1 MKTISLKELCDEI
14 NINFIEIA
22 TDRRELKDNEYYAL
36 VVVEDDYKIAH
47 KSPYVRG
54 IEPYI
59 HKFIVGIEK
68 CSGICNWYI
77 SKDFSKRKNISR
89 GVTIIVEVNDTS
101 NFLIL

>member
-1 MKTISLKELCDEI
+1 MKTITLKQLCNEI

-22 TDRRELKDNEYYAL
+22 NDKRELKNNEYYAL
-36 VVVEDDYKIAH
+36 VVVEVDYNKAQ

-68 CSGICNWYI
+68 CSGVCNWYI
-77 SKDFSKRKNISR
+77 SKDYAKRKNLSR
-89 GVTIIVEVNDTS
+89 GITIIVEVDNTT
-101 NFLIL
+101 NFSIL